1 MALITADRVK
11 ETSTTTSSTSYSL
24 AGAVSNFRA
33 FSAVCADGDTAYYA
47 AVDQAG
53 SGWEVGLGT
62 YASGGTLART
72 SILASSNSGN
82 KVNWSAG
89 TRDVFITHPAR
100 AVTVDMQEFTAAGT
114 STWTKPVGAKIVHI
128 IMHGAGGGGGSGRRR
143 GTGDSLNS
151 QGAGGGIPGVRVEL
165 WVHAESLA
173 ATETVVVGAGGPGG
187 AARTTDGTSG
197 VDGTAGG
204 ASSFAN
210 WSALGGSAGDRGT
223 LGTGS
228 TTQNGFL
235 KNAVTQA
242 GTTIFTG
249 NNGGTNGTGN
259 GGPGGRDGLGAG
271 AGGTGGAVVNA
282 SPTVGYT
289 GGAGG
294 RGGSIAVSTFPAAIT
309 GGGGTG
315 GTASGG
321 AGGAG
326 AAADDEYFGG
336 DGGGGGGN
344 GTAQAAGAGG
354 NGGYPGGGGG
364 GGGASNAGY
373 NSGAGGNGADG
384 YVRVTTYF

>member
-11 ETSTTTSSTSYSL
+11 ETSTTTSSTSYAL

-33 FSAVCADGDTAYYA
+33 FSAVCADGDTTYYA

-100 AVTVDMQEFTAAGT
+100 AVTVDVQEFTAAGT

-143 GTGDSLNS
+143 GTGDSQNS
-151 QGAGGGIPGVRVEL
+151 QGAGGGVAGSRIEL
-165 WVHAESLA
+165 WVDAASLSS
-173 ATETVVVGAGGPGG
+173 TETVVVGAGGTGG
-187 AARTTDGTSG
+187 AARTTNGTNG
-197 VDGTAGG
+197 VDGASGGNSAFKNWTAEGGYYGHGGAIGTGATTQSGVRSISVTAFGTTVFTNNNAGTNGSGNGGAGSRGGLAGG
-204 ASSFAN
+204 A
-210 WSALGGSAGDRGT
+210 GGS
-223 LGTGS
+223 
-228 TTQNGFL
+228 
-235 KNAVTQA
+235 
-242 GTTIFTG
+242 
-249 NNGGTNGTGN
+249 
-259 GGPGGRDGLGAG
+259 
-271 AGGTGGAVVNA
+271 GGAILNA
-282 SPTVGYT
+282 TPTAGYS
-289 GGAGG
+289 GGDGG
-294 RGGSIAVSTFPAAIT
+294 RGGSIAVTDFGAT
-309 GGGGTG
+309 GGGGAA

-326 AAADDEYFGG
+326 AAADDEYLGG
-336 DGGGGGGN
+336 SGGGGGGN

-364 GGGASNAGY
+364 GGGASNAGF
-373 NSGAGGNGADG
+373 NSGAGGAGAGG

>member
-11 ETSTTTSSTSYSL
+11 ETSTTTSSTSYAL

-33 FSAVCADGDTAYYA
+33 FSAVCADGDTTYYA

-89 TRDVFITHPAR
+89 TRDVFVTHPAR
-100 AVTVDMQEFTAAGT
+100 AVTVDVQEFTAAGT

-143 GTGDSLNS
+143 GTGDSFNS
-151 QGAGGGIPGVRVEL
+151 QGAGGGVAGSRVEL
-165 WVHAESLA
+165 WVGATSLSD
-173 ATETVVVGAGGPGG
+173 TETVIVGAGGTAG
-187 AARTTDGTSG
+187 AARTVDNTNGEDGSQGGTTS
-197 VDGTAGG
+197 
-204 ASSFAN
+204 FKN
-210 WSALGGSAGDRGT
+210 WSAQGGFWGHGGSI
-223 LGTGS
+223 GTGA
-228 TTQNGFL
+228 TTQGAVRAI
-235 KNAVTQA
+235 AVTSS
-242 GTTIFTG
+242 GTTLFTG
-249 NNGGTNGTGN
+249 GNAGTNGTGN
-259 GGPGGRDGLGAG
+259 GGAGSRNGLSAGVGGS
-271 AGGTGGAVVNA
+271 GGAIVNA
-282 SPTVGYT
+282 SPTTGYT

-294 RGGSIAVSTFPAAIT
+294 RGGSLAVTTSGGT

-373 NSGAGGNGADG
+373 NSGAGGTGADG